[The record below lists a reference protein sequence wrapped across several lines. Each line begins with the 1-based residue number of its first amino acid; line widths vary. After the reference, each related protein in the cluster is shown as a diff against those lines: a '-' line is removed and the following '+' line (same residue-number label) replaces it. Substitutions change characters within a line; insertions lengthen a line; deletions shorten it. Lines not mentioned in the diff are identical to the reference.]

1 MYNFDI
7 FLDSP
12 IVVFGGG
19 SIGER
24 HIRNLWGLGFHKIF
38 VYRQRNL
45 PFRNVKGVKLTVIK
59 TWEEIEIIKPIA
71 AIICSPSSFHLSQTI
86 KCARLGIHVLV
97 EKPLSHTTEG
107 FGELRKVIEENKIFV
122 YVGYMMRFHPLI
134 IEINRI
140 IKSNKYG
147 NVISIQSKWAEYLPD
162 WHPWEDYRE
171 TYAAKKNLGGGVA
184 LTLSHDIDLVNYLA
198 GSNIDK
204 YFLLKNYKSKLELDV
219 ESGIDLLIKYNNK
232 TTANIHLNYYEKC
245 KERLLKLV
253 FDDAS
258 LVFEFYNNSL
268 TIKVKG
274 LEDKTIKLDKFDRND
289 LFIEQSKY
297 FFSRLNSYSFEET
310 LKQVNDSE
318 KIIKICNNEL

>member
-45 PFRNVKGVKLTVIK
+45 PFRNVKGVKLIVIK

-140 IKSNKYG
+140 IKSNKFG

-245 KERLLKLV
+245 KERFLKLV
-253 FDDAS
+253 FDNAS

-274 LEDKTIKLDKFDRND
+274 QEDKTIKLDKFDRND